1 MICIIAALLHDTKTA
16 MNKITV
22 GEVKDGMNSV
32 KRKLNSQAGASIT
45 YALLLFLVCAVL
57 SSVIVVA
64 ATAASGRMSKIAE
77 SDQRYYAVT
86 SAAEFLK
93 DIIEN
98 DTNNVFLVTATTT
111 TKTERF
117 DSDGV
122 LIPDPEPAPDSGT
135 TIVYLVNKPKSK
147 GSLQK
152 DDLKDSGYCAVATS
166 ATPKTITM
174 DAAKYI
180 GTGAAGNNSK
190 RLLIQS
196 SSGRTELRVTVD
208 ETMAPNGKIIL
219 DVYNAD
225 GAPFKQELVFLMDT
239 TPSSLPKD
247 EVFKEN
253 DDDSEGTLIKIKMT
267 EITTYS
273 VKKLKWSLSS
283 IETKRA

>member
-1 MICIIAALLHDTKTA
+1 MKRIR
-16 MNKITV
+16 
-22 GEVKDGMNSV
+22 
-32 KRKLNSQAGASIT
+32 RKLNSRKGASIT
-45 YALLLFLVCAVL
+45 FALLLFLVCAVL
-57 SSVIVVA
+57 SSVIIVA

-98 DTNNVFLVTATTT
+98 DTNNVYLVTATTT
-111 TKTERF
+111 TKTEKF

-122 LIPDPEPAPDSGT
+122 LITPDPIPTPDSGT
-135 TIVYLVNKPKSK
+135 TIVYLVNKPKSD

-152 DDLKDSGYCAVATS
+152 ADLTNSYGSVARS
-166 ATPKTITM
+166 AQPKTITM

-180 GTGAAGNNSK
+180 GTGAAENHSK
-190 RLLIQS
+190 RFLIQA
-196 SSGRTELRVTVD
+196 SSGRTELKVTVD
-208 ETMAPNGKIIL
+208 ETMTPNGKIIL
-219 DVYNAD
+219 DVYNSD

-239 TPSSLPKD
+239 TSSSLTKD
-247 EVFKEN
+247 ENITESV
-253 DDDSEGTLIKIKMT
+253 DDSDGILIRTKMI

-283 IETKRA
+283 VETKRA